1 MDEMSWHERLAAEE
15 AGGWEQIV
23 DALDRIPPPETGSP
37 GGGGDG
43 WTTNDVV
50 FHLAAWSDESAAQ
63 LAAVREGRHRP
74 TDIDTDARNEEYLRA
89 GRAID
94 GHAGRVRLERA
105 RARALAEWGAVT
117 ELSAPAVEW
126 FVESGAEH
134 YAEHLDALRRF
145 ADSVGPLGRPGAGE
159 RRAAMLA
166 AEREGW
172 AEIDAFVASMPADAI
187 ERPGVTPDGWSV
199 KDTMWHVA
207 KWWDDFVD
215 AVPRF
220 ADAAFDPDDQ
230 TAEQV
235 EAMNREWFEESR
247 ALPLNVVRERW
258 RRSRDAGIAAI
269 EAMREP
275 TRVAEKWFAECGLI
289 HYEKHLID
297 LRPWVRDAAGR
308 RGSGQAAQ

>member
-1 MDEMSWHERLAAEE
+1 MVEMSEHDRLAAEE
-15 AGGWEQIV
+15 AMGWEQIV
-23 DALDRIPPPETGSP
+23 DALDRIPLSETRSP
-37 GGGGDG
+37 GAGGE

-63 LAAVREGRHRP
+63 LAAVREGRYRS

-94 GHAGRVRLERA
+94 GHAVRVRLERT
-105 RARALAEWGAVT
+105 RARALAEWAAVT

-126 FVESGAEH
+126 FGESGPEH
-134 YAEHLDALRRF
+134 YVEHLDALRAF
-145 ADSVGPLGRPGAGE
+145 ADRVGPSGRPGAGE
-159 RRAAMLA
+159 RRAAILA

-172 AEIDAFVASMPADAI
+172 AELEAVIASMPEDAI

-207 KWWDDFVD
+207 KWWEDFVG
-215 AVPRF
+215 AVPGF
-220 ADAAFDPDDQ
+220 ADPAFDPDDE

-235 EAMNREWFEESR
+235 EAMNREWFDESR
-247 ALPLNVVRERW
+247 ALPLEVVREQW
-258 RRSRDAGIAAI
+258 RRSRDAGVAAF

-275 TRVAEKWFAECGLI
+275 TRVAEEWFTECGLI

-297 LRPWVRDAAGR
+297 LRPWARDAAGG

>member
-1 MDEMSWHERLAAEE
+1 MVEMSEHDRLAAEE
-15 AGGWEQIV
+15 ARGWEQIV
-23 DALDRIPPPETGSP
+23 DALDRIPLSETRSP
-37 GGGGDG
+37 GAGGDE

-63 LAAVREGRHRP
+63 LAAVREGRYRS

-94 GHAGRVRLERA
+94 GHAVRVRLERA
-105 RARALAEWGAVT
+105 RARALAEWAAVT

-126 FVESGAEH
+126 FGESGPEH
-134 YAEHLDALRRF
+134 YVEHLDALRAF
-145 ADSVGPLGRPGAGE
+145 ADRVGPSGRPGAGE
-159 RRAAMLA
+159 RCAAILA

-172 AEIDAFVASMPADAI
+172 AELEAVIASMPEDAI

-207 KWWDDFVD
+207 KWWEDFVG
-215 AVPRF
+215 AVPGF
-220 ADAAFDPDDQ
+220 ADPTFDPDDE

-247 ALPLNVVRERW
+247 ALPLEVVRERW
-258 RRSRDAGIAAI
+258 RRSRDAGVAAF
-269 EAMREP
+269 EAMRGR
-275 TRVAEKWFAECGLI
+275 TRVAEEWFTECGLI

-297 LRPWVRDAAGR
+297 LRPWARDAAGR

>member
-1 MDEMSWHERLAAEE
+1 MVEMSEHDRLAAEE
-15 AGGWEQIV
+15 ATGWEQIV
-23 DALDRIPPPETGSP
+23 DALDRIPLSETRSP
-37 GGGGDG
+37 GAGGDE

-63 LAAVREGRHRP
+63 LAAVREGRYRS

-94 GHAGRVRLERA
+94 GHAVRVRLERA
-105 RARALAEWGAVT
+105 RARALAEWAAVT

-126 FVESGAEH
+126 FGESGPEH
-134 YAEHLDALRRF
+134 YVEHLDALRAF
-145 ADSVGPLGRPGAGE
+145 ADRVGPSGRPGAGE
-159 RRAAMLA
+159 RRAAILA

-172 AEIDAFVASMPADAI
+172 AELEAVIASMPEDAI

-207 KWWDDFVD
+207 KWWEDFVG
-215 AVPRF
+215 AVPGF
-220 ADAAFDPDDQ
+220 ADPAFDPDDE

-235 EAMNREWFEESR
+235 EAMNREWFDESR
-247 ALPLNVVRERW
+247 ALPLEVVRERW
-258 RRSRDAGIAAI
+258 RRSRDAGVAAF

-275 TRVAEKWFAECGLI
+275 TRVAEEWFTECGLI

-297 LRPWVRDAAGR
+297 LRPWARDAAGG